1 MSSELFFL
9 LSQQSLYD
17 LLAFCVNTFRILS
30 HIKFSVTIQNLAAD
44 HGHADIGLATAVNQ
58 ILGDVVNGLHI
69 GLVQI
74 DHNKICIFSLCKNIC
89 AV

>member
-44 HGHADIGLATAVNQ
+44 HGHADIGLAAAVNQ
-58 ILGDVVNGLHI
+58 ILGDVVNGMHI

-74 DHNKICIFSLCKNIC
+74 DHNKICIFSR
-89 AV
+89 